1 MLTIRTI
8 QRRNHQPGKRMMR
21 LVPTILLSIASAVA
35 QAPIPE
41 LTTAEKTEA
50 LKLIA
55 EIRANPRGPY
65 GTIHWYCRDG
75 RILDVNTPCGGKGG
89 FQHASASPSAERLAQ
104 LNFDVAQMLA
114 GMSFEQFFDEKR
126 NHFWLREIIA
136 INYLTNRADGW
147 IYAKTYARRGVRQS
161 EDEDSQGQKLLSELL
176 RQHEWVNRN
185 YLLAMLTVA
194 NTSHGVDTGRLR
206 EIRALSASL
215 ANAEPSFQ
223 PLRGKIHSKPDAGDI
238 ARVEQFVKEKG
249 PADRAGFDKLL
260 QLMRAEYAE
269 DESAAKHDF
278 EKGADR
284 SMEIRRSLSE
294 SVAPDKERLAL
305 ADEQLDLQHRAFL
318 HKPVNG
324 SRKQSLLEVR
334 SFLKYAT
341 GGGLL
346 SFREFAALDEAL
358 ERLLSQQQIDARQYA
373 QALSYIEGAAEWA
386 HASVGRELGEV
397 QHHYAQIEPLTE
409 GLIDDVLR
417 SSPVLSLASEAELL
431 TRDADQI
438 AGRRHQLLD
447 LPGRRGVRGLNP
459 GVAICPLGIIS
470 DDQAANQIEPD
481 KIYVI
486 PATLADLKPM
496 RGILTLDSGNALSH
510 AQLLAANLGIPN
522 ATIPS
527 GLLPELQK
535 YRGQE
540 MFYAV
545 TQSGA
550 VVLRPWSGLSPS
562 EQTKWRKTVTS
573 RIRITLDTTRV
584 NLDDRALKTLME
596 TTSADSGVRCG
607 PKAANLGQLRR
618 FFPDH
623 VAPGIVV
630 PFGVYWEHVS
640 RRDARGGSLADSIHA
655 AYDEAEKMRAS
666 GRTEDQILDFMAP
679 KLAEFRRAIQTIT
692 LDQAFVK
699 ELRRKMDEVF
709 GKDGTYG
716 VFVRSDTNAED
727 LPQFTGA
734 GLNLTV
740 PNVVGTAN
748 VLQALRDVWAS
759 PFEER
764 AYAWRSQALTSSDRV
779 YPSVVLYRTVPN
791 DKSGVMAT
799 ADLATLDLSGIT
811 VNVSEGVSAV
821 VDGGVSESLLLEP
834 DGKVK
839 LLAQARAPYRKVASP
854 SGGFVE
860 KPTSGSDW
868 VLSDAE
874 ISQLRQ
880 LARDVKAKFAPQFDQ
895 SGAPLPWDIEFGF
908 ENGDLRLLQIRPLVR
923 YREAK
928 ILEALGTLEGPQST
942 AQLVPLDRPVQ
953 AQ

>member
-1 MLTIRTI
+1 MNVPLLVIRMI
-8 QRRNHQPGKRMMR
+8 Q
-21 LVPTILLSIASAVA
+21 LALTILLGSASARG

-50 LKLIA
+50 LQLFT
-55 EIRANPRGPY
+55 EIRRNPRGPY

-75 RILDVNTPCGGKGG
+75 RILDVNTPCGVKGG
-89 FQHASASPSAERLAQ
+89 FQHASASRSAERLAQ
-104 LNFDVAQMLA
+104 LNFDVAQMLS
-114 GMSFEQFFDEKR
+114 GMPFEQFFDEKR
-126 NHFWLREIIA
+126 NHFWLREIVA
-136 INYLTNRADGW
+136 INYLTNRGDGW

-161 EDEDSQGQKLLSELL
+161 EDEDSEGRRLLGELL

-185 YLLAMLTVA
+185 YLLAMLTIA
-194 NTSHGVDTGRLR
+194 NTEHGVDSGRLR

-215 ANAEPSFQ
+215 SSAQPSFQ
-223 PLRGKIHSKPDAGDI
+223 ALRGKIHSKPDADDI
-238 ARVEQFVKEKG
+238 GRVEQFVKEKG
-249 PADRAGFDKLL
+249 PADRAGFEKLL

-269 DESAAKHDF
+269 DESAAKEGF

-284 SMEIRRSLSE
+284 SMKIRRSLSD
-294 SVAPDKERLAL
+294 SGASDKERLAL
-305 ADEQLDLQHRAFL
+305 ADEQLALQHRAFL
-318 HKPVNG
+318 HKPVGG

-346 SFREFAALDEAL
+346 SFREFAAVDEEL

-373 QALSYIEGAAEWA
+373 DAISYIEGAADWA

-397 QHHYAQIEPLTE
+397 QYHYAQIEPLAE

-417 SSPVLSLASEAELL
+417 SSPVLPLASETELL
-431 TRDADQI
+431 TRDADQL

-447 LPGRRGVRGLNP
+447 LPGKRGVRGLNP
-459 GVAICPLGIIS
+459 GIALARLEIIS
-470 DDQAANQIEPD
+470 DDEPATQIEPD
-481 KIYVI
+481 RIYII

-496 RGILTLDSGNALSH
+496 KGILTLDSGNALSH

-527 GLLPELQK
+527 GLLPELRK

-545 TQSGA
+545 TQGGT
-550 VVLRPWSGLSPS
+550 VVLRPWSRLSPA
-562 EQTKWRKTVTS
+562 EQANWRKTITS
-573 RIRITLDTTRV
+573 RQRITLDTSRV
-584 NLDDRALKTLME
+584 NLNDRALKTLTE
-596 TTSADSGVRCG
+596 TSSADSGVRCG
-607 PKAANLGQLRR
+607 PKAANLGQLKR

-623 VAPGIVV
+623 VAQGVVV

-640 RRDARGGSLADSIHA
+640 RRDPRGGSLADTIHQ
-655 AYDEAEKMRAS
+655 AYEQAEKMRTD
-666 GRTEDQILDFMAP
+666 GRAEDEISTFIAP
-679 KLAEFRRAIQTIT
+679 KLAGFRRAIETMT
-692 LDQAFVK
+692 LDQAFVQ
-699 ELRRKMDEVF
+699 ELRGKLAEVF

-740 PNVVGTAN
+740 PNVVGTDKI
-748 VLQALRDVWAS
+748 LQALRDVWAS
-759 PFEER
+759 PFEDR

-779 YPSVVLYRTVPN
+779 YPSVVLYRTIRS

-799 ADLATLDLSGIT
+799 ANLATLDLSGIT
-811 VNVSEGVSAV
+811 VNVNEGVAAV

-834 DGKVK
+834 DGKVR
-839 LLAQARAPYRKVASP
+839 LLAQR
-854 SGGFVE
+854 GFAAN
-860 KPTSGSDW
+860 W
-868 VLSDAE
+868 M
-874 ISQLRQ
+874 
-880 LARDVKAKFAPQFDQ
+880 
-895 SGAPLPWDIEFGF
+895 
-908 ENGDLRLLQIRPLVR
+908 
-923 YREAK
+923 
-928 ILEALGTLEGPQST
+928 
-942 AQLVPLDRPVQ
+942 
-953 AQ
+953 

>member
-1 MLTIRTI
+1 MTRFLFT
-8 QRRNHQPGKRMMR
+8 
-21 LVPTILLSIASAVA
+21 VLLISASARA

-41 LTTAEKTEA
+41 LTSAEKTEA
-50 LKLIA
+50 LRLFT
-55 EIRANPRGPY
+55 EIGANVRGPY

-75 RILDVNTPCGGKGG
+75 RILEVNTPCGGKGG
-89 FQHASASPSAERLAQ
+89 FQHASASQSAQRLAQ
-104 LNFDVAQMLA
+104 LNFDVAQLLA
-114 GMSFEQFFDEKR
+114 GMPFEQFFDERR
-126 NHFWLREIIA
+126 NHFWLREIVA

-147 IYAKTYARRGVRQS
+147 IYKKTYARRGVRQS
-161 EDEDSQGQKLLSELL
+161 EDEDAEGRRLLSELL

-185 YLLAMLTVA
+185 YLLAMLTIA
-194 NTSHGVDTGRLR
+194 NTSHGVDNSRLR

-215 ANAEPSFQ
+215 AAAEPSFQ
-223 PLRGKIHSKPDAGDI
+223 ALRGKIHSKPDVGDI
-238 ARVEQFVKEKG
+238 GRVEQFVQEKG
-249 PADRAGFDKLL
+249 PADRAGFEKLS
-260 QLMRAEYAE
+260 QLLRAEYADAE
-269 DESAAKHDF
+269 TAANENF
-278 EKGADR
+278 EGGADR
-284 SMEIRRSLSE
+284 SIEIRRILGAAGGS
-294 SVAPDKERLAL
+294 DKQRLAL
-305 ADEQLDLQHRAFL
+305 ADEQLALQQRAFL
-318 HKPVNG
+318 HKSSGG

-334 SFLKYAT
+334 SLLKYAT
-341 GGGLL
+341 GGGFL

-358 ERLLSQQQIDARQYA
+358 QRVVGQQQIDARQYA
-373 QALSYIEGAAEWA
+373 EALSYIEGAAAWG
-386 HASVGRELGEV
+386 HSSVARELGEV
-397 QHHYAQIEPLTE
+397 QHHYAQIEPFAD

-417 SSPVLSLASEAELL
+417 SSPMLPLASEAELL
-431 TRDADQI
+431 TRDADQV

-447 LPGRRGVRGLNP
+447 LPGKRGVRGLNP
-459 GVAICPLGIIS
+459 GIALARLEIIS
-470 DDQAANQIEPD
+470 DDQTSIQIEPD
-481 KIYVI
+481 RMYII

-527 GLLPELQK
+527 ALLPDLRK

-545 TQSGA
+545 TQSGT
-550 VVLRPWSGLSPS
+550 VVLRPWSGLSPA
-562 EQTKWRKTVTS
+562 EQANWRKTITS
-573 RIRITLDTTRV
+573 RQRITLDTSRV
-584 NLDDRALKTLME
+584 NLNDRALKTLTE

-618 FFPDH
+618 FFPGH
-623 VAPGIVV
+623 VAQGIVV

-640 RRDARGGSLADSIHA
+640 RRDAHGGSLADRIHQ
-655 AYDEAEKMRAS
+655 AYEEAEKMRSS
-666 GRTEDQILDFMAP
+666 GRTEDEIRVFIAP
-679 KLAEFRRAIQTIT
+679 KLADFRRAIQTIT

-699 ELRRKMDEVF
+699 DVRRKMDEVF

-740 PNVVGTAN
+740 PNVVDADN
-748 VLQALRDVWAS
+748 ILQALRDVWAS

-779 YPSVVLYRTVPN
+779 YPSVVLYRTIRS

-799 ADLATLDLSGIT
+799 ANLATLDLSDIT
-811 VNVSEGVSAV
+811 VNVNEGVAAV
-821 VDGGVSESLLLEP
+821 VDGGVSESLLLEGN
-834 DGKVK
+834 GKVE
-839 LLAQARAPYRKVASP
+839 LLAQARAAYRKVASP

-860 KPTSGSDW
+860 KPTTGSDA
-868 VLSDAE
+868 VLTDAE
-874 ISQLRQ
+874 ILQLRG
-880 LARDVKAKFAPQFDQ
+880 LARDVKAKFPPQFDQ
-895 SGAPLPWDIEFGF
+895 SGARLPWDIEFGF
-908 ENGDLRLLQIRPLVR
+908 ENGDLRLFQIRPLVR

-928 ILEALGTLEGPQST
+928 TLQALGTLEGPRST
-942 AQLVPLDRPVQ
+942 AQMVSLDRSPE